1 MLNEFHVGRAQR
13 LTDNPRLVK
22 ACQGAE
28 HLLPVYDW
36 DPSIEMASHR
46 AAFLLGSLASLQ
58 RDLRARGSDLLFRV
72 QPPSP
77 EVCHLYRQSETLYH
91 VDDLPMTLDRLPGV
105 FTSFRRDL
113 ERHAA
118 QWRTP
123 LPAPAMLPPL
133 PVGVV
138 CADVPTPQE
147 FGVEWPET
155 DERSAFPFHRAEFA
169 PSEQA
174 ALAHL
179 TQYLQTQQIDSYK
192 ATRNGLIGTEFSS
205 KFSPWLALGIISART
220 IAETVREYEQEKG
233 ANDGTYWLWFE
244 LVWRDFFAFR
254 SMTERSIALEQEPRN
269 SNAPFRVWCQ
279 GATGCRFVDAAMVE
293 LSHTGWM
300 SNRMRQIA
308 ASYLIHELQ
317 CSWQWGEWWFAK
329 HLIDY
334 DPASNEG
341 NWRYIAGQGADPR
354 GGRRFSI
361 EHQQQSYDPHGHYA
375 AYWLGDA
382 R

>member
-13 LTDNPRLVK
+13 LADNSRLVQ

-28 HLLPVYDW
+28 HLVPVYDW
-36 DPSIEMASHR
+36 DPSVDIGPHR

-58 RDLRARGSDLLFRV
+58 RSLRERGSDLLFRV

-77 EVCHLYRQSETLYH
+77 EVQHLYRQSETLYN
-91 VDDLPMTLDRLPGV
+91 VDDLPMPLDRLPGV

-113 ERHAA
+113 ERHATK
-118 QWRTP
+118 WCMP
-123 LPAPAMLPPL
+123 LPAPANLPPL
-133 PVGVV
+133 PAAMV
-138 CADVPTPQE
+138 CADVPTPKE
-147 FGVEWPET
+147 LGIDVPDA
-155 DERSAFPFHRAEFA
+155 DERSAFPFHDAAFA
-169 PSEQA
+169 PSEHA

-179 TQYLQTQQIDSYK
+179 MQYLRTRQIDSYK

-220 IAETVREYEQEKG
+220 IAESVRQYEHEHG

-254 SMTERSIALEQEPRN
+254 AMTEKSIALDGAPH
-269 SNAPFRVWCQ
+269 SANAPFHIWCQ

-293 LSHTGWM
+293 LARSGWM

-308 ASYLIHELQ
+308 ASYLIHELK
-317 CSWQWGEWWFAK
+317 CPWKLGEWWFAK

-361 EHQQQSYDPHGHYA
+361 EHQQQSYDPQGRYA